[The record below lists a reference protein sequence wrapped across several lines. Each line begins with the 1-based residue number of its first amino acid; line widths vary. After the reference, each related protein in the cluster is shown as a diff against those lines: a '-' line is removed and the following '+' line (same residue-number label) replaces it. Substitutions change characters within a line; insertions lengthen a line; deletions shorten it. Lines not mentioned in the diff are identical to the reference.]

1 MACRLYTVTNKTVL
15 YSPRIP
21 PPCTG
26 HSPASQSRIR
36 RRPIP
41 SLVNS
46 LTGHSL
52 PVFPPGRLV
61 RGPEPRPILS
71 LRPTASTHPPP
82 RRPAARAAPPLPP
95 HILHL
100 RALSSGVVVVV
111 VVAASSLPL
120 GLRLSSSEN
129 PSKFSLRFLRL
140 VSALLSPIRSPRAL
154 LVDLGCPP
162 ASSHWVSW
170 EFRDVDLCALLVWVG
185 ALMPCSACFCIV
197 SCEIVDTS
205 IACFD
210 VIRGCAGT
218 LGRSEF
224 LAAGV
229 FFRGN

>member
-129 PSKFSLRFLRL
+129 PSVLSFTSIHAECLEGE
-140 VSALLSPIRSPRAL
+140 ALLSQPMRNPKLMKQSVQMKIMA
-154 LVDLGCPP
+154 
-162 ASSHWVSW
+162 
-170 EFRDVDLCALLVWVG
+170 G
-185 ALMPCSACFCIV
+185 AGGHLFYCWDC
-197 SCEIVDTS
+197 
-205 IACFD
+205 
-210 VIRGCAGT
+210 
-218 LGRSEF
+218 
-224 LAAGV
+224 
-229 FFRGN
+229 